1 LAAKWTV
8 MVYMAGN
15 NSLSDAAGED
25 LEEMHHVGASEEL
38 RVLCFMKQRDGS
50 GAFHIELGARG
61 RDDEREPLGDVDS
74 GDPQTLVDFV
84 RWAAGRA
91 PAERYALVLWNHGGG
106 FAPDDLD
113 QLYSEVRGARGPTGV
128 SRRELNRRANQPLA
142 RLLFSSSV
150 KTVLAEPDEGTR
162 QICNDDGT
170 GHSLDTLELEN
181 VLSAATEAIEGPL
194 DLLGMDACLM
204 SNFEVGYQV
213 RALARV
219 VVGSEDL
226 EPGAG
231 WPYERVLGDL
241 AARPEMDAAE
251 LGELIVRHY
260 VDSYR
265 ERPDQWPVTQA
276 ALDAAAVEEFAA
288 AVGRLGDALREE
300 LGRDWREINRAHALA
315 IGFDMELVDLRS
327 FCANLQNGELSE
339 PVKRAAGDVLEALE
353 PGGYV
358 LAHSELG
365 PKVEGCGGTTV
376 YLPQPSVGVS
386 RYYADLAFAA
396 DEHWDEALERY
407 HDAVRGGVSANGVQM

>member
-1 LAAKWTV
+1 MAANWTV

-25 LEEMHHVGASEEL
+25 LEEMHQVGASEQL
-38 RVLCFMKQRDGS
+38 RLLCFMKQSDGA
-50 GAFHIELGARG
+50 GAFRIELGARG
-61 RDDEREPLGDVDS
+61 EQDEREPLGDVDS
-74 GDPQTLVDFV
+74 GDPQTLVDFF
-84 RWAAGRA
+84 RWAAERA

-113 QLYSEVRGARGPTGV
+113 QLYSQVRGERGPTGV

-150 KTVLAEPDEGTR
+150 RTVLAEPDEGTR

-170 GHSLDTLELEN
+170 GHSLDTLELEH
-181 VLSAATEAIEGPL
+181 VLAAATEAIDGPL

-241 AARPEMDAAE
+241 SANPDMDGAE

-260 VDSYR
+260 IDSYR
-265 ERPDQWPVTQA
+265 DSPAQWPVTQA
-276 ALDAAAVEEFAA
+276 ALDAAAVEDFAA
-288 AVGRLGDALREE
+288 TVGRLADALEQE
-300 LGRDWREINRAHALA
+300 LAGDWREVNRAHALA
-315 IGFDMELVDLRS
+315 VAFEMELVDLQS
-327 FCANLQNGELSE
+327 FCVNLQQGELGE
-339 PVKRAAGDVLEALE
+339 PVKRAAAEVIEALE

-358 LAHSELG
+358 LAHAELG

-376 YLPQPSVGVS
+376 YLPQPSVGIS

-396 DEHWDEALERY
+396 DQRWDEALKRY
-407 HDAVRGGVSANGVQM
+407 HAAVRGGV

>member
-1 LAAKWTV
+1 MAANWTV

-25 LEEMHHVGASEEL
+25 LEEMHQVGASEQL
-38 RVLCFMKQRDGS
+38 RLLCFMKQSDGA
-50 GAFHIELGARG
+50 GAFRIELGARG
-61 RDDEREPLGDVDS
+61 EQDEREPLGDVDS
-74 GDPQTLVDFV
+74 GDPQTLVDFF
-84 RWAAGRA
+84 RWAAERA

-113 QLYSEVRGARGPTGV
+113 QLYSQVRGERGPTGV

-150 KTVLAEPDEGTR
+150 RTVLAEPDEGTR

-170 GHSLDTLELEN
+170 GHSLDTLELEH
-181 VLSAATEAIEGPL
+181 VLAAATEAIDGPL

-241 AARPEMDAAE
+241 SANPDMDGAE

-265 ERPDQWPVTQA
+265 ELPDQWPVTQA

-288 AVGRLGDALREE
+288 TVGRLADALEQE
-300 LGRDWREINRAHALA
+300 LERDWREVNRAHVLA
-315 IGFDMELVDLRS
+315 IGFEMELVDLQS
-327 FCANLQNGELSE
+327 FCVNLQQGELGE
-339 PVKRAAGDVLEALE
+339 PVKRAAAEVIEALE

-358 LAHSELG
+358 LAHAELG

-376 YLPQPSVGVS
+376 YLPQPSVGIS

-396 DEHWDEALERY
+396 DQRWDEALKRY
-407 HDAVRGGVSANGVQM
+407 HAAVRGGV